1 MDDVVKE
8 NVMKPNDIAKEARET
23 AKKWIKRKGWEPLS
37 ANIDR
42 FKYLIAIKGD
52 EKKVVI
58 VKGTTGIKNHF
69 GAVTLTA
76 FKAINNS
83 DCVFLLVDITNK
95 DSINGVRTFS
105 LEEILK
111 HMFIPPFK
119 IDFVINQGSKA
130 RKNGKG
136 VDLDDINNL
145 IKYYDKIKERS
156 IKK

>member
-1 MDDVVKE
+1 MDDIINE
-8 NVMKPNDIAKEARET
+8 NVKKPNDIAKEARET

-42 FKYLIAIKGD
+42 FKYLIAKKGD

-58 VKGTTGIKNHF
+58 VKGTTGSKNNF

-76 FKAINNS
+76 FKAIYNN

-95 DSINGVRTFS
+95 DSIKGVRSFE
-105 LEEILK
+105 LDEILK

-119 IDFVINQGSKA
+119 IDFIISEGSKT
-130 RKNGKG
+130 RNDGKG
-136 VDLDDINNL
+136 VDLDDIHNL
-145 IKYYDKIKERS
+145 IKYYDKIKGRS
-156 IKK
+156 IK